1 MMNDRGKY
9 KDELREGLS
18 VSMYNMI
25 DRRESLDRV
34 KRGAL
39 TIDYNLLQIRR
50 KVMQRTSLPEGV
62 RIDLLGYEI
71 ILRNPT
77 PVYIHFGIGNYW
89 IGSYLFVIRSLEQ
102 IVDMMAYTISD
113 VIPCSMAVYKKQSLD
128 FEKEFNRYLR
138 LKSINEV
145 AQQLVTTNKLQYGY
159 QH

>member
-1 MMNDRGKY
+1 MNDRGKY
-9 KDELREGLS
+9 KDELRESLS

-25 DRRESLDRV
+25 DRRESLDRGN
-34 KRGAL
+34 RGVL
-39 TIDYNLLQIRR
+39 TSDYNLLQIRH
-50 KVMQRTSLPEGV
+50 KVLQRTNLPPGV
-62 RIDLLGYEI
+62 KIDLCGYEI

-77 PVYIHFGIGNYW
+77 PVFIRFGIGNYW
-89 IGSYLFVIRSLEQ
+89 IGGHLFVIRSLEQ

-145 AQQLVTTNKLQYGY
+145 AQQLVTSNKLQYGY

>member
-1 MMNDRGKY
+1 MNDREKFEE
-9 KDELREGLS
+9 ELRESLS

-39 TIDYNLLQIRR
+39 TSDYNLLQIRR
-50 KVMQRTSLPEGV
+50 EVLQRTSLPSGV
-62 RIDLLGYEI
+62 RVDLRGYEI
-71 ILRNPT
+71 ILINPT
-77 PVYIHFGIGNYW
+77 PVYIRFGIGNYW
-89 IGSYLFVIRSLEQ
+89 IGSHLFVIRNLEQ
-102 IVDMMAYTISD
+102 IVDMMVYTISD
-113 VIPCSMAVYKKQSLD
+113 VIPCSMAAYKKQSLD

-145 AQQLVTTNKLQYGY
+145 AQQLVTSNKSQYGY

>member
-1 MMNDRGKY
+1 MNDREKY
-9 KDELREGLS
+9 KAEMIDSLS

-89 IGSYLFVIRSLEQ
+89 IGSHLFVIRSLEQ

-113 VIPCSMAVYKKQSLD
+113 VIPCSMAAYTKQSMD
-128 FEKEFNRYLR
+128 FEKEFNKYLR

-145 AQQLVTTNKLQYGY
+145 AEQLKSTNILQYGY
-159 QH
+159 QY